1 MYGRISVFGWTGNL
15 CTGTAGKLQLPVF
28 SHCGRK
34 GDEERAD
41 THFWRRQLEAAFART
56 KETDGVRMDG
66 QPLVL
71 SQVDVRVILPRT
83 EIEKLSDEVHE
94 IEIWL
99 GKGEERQR

>member
-1 MYGRISVFGWTGNL
+1 MEGYRFWDGQ
-15 CTGTAGKLQLPVF
+15 GTFALEQPENYSYQYFPIAGKRFRVTVKNPDRLE
-28 SHCGRK
+28 CGVY
-34 GDEERAD
+34 GTRA
-41 THFWRRQLEAAFART
+41 AA
-56 KETDGVRMDG
+56 MDG

-71 SQVDVRVILPRT
+71 SQEDVRVILSRT

>member
-1 MYGRISVFGWTGNL
+1 MLTGQVFAIMG
-15 CTGTAGKLQLPVF
+15 GTAAPEQMPFAGKRFRVTVKNPDRLE
-28 SHCGRK
+28 CGVY
-34 GDEERAD
+34 GTRA
-41 THFWRRQLEAAFART
+41 AA
-56 KETDGVRMDG
+56 MDG

-71 SQVDVRVILPRT
+71 LQEDVRVILPRT

>member
-1 MYGRISVFGWTGNL
+1 MAS
-15 CTGTAGKLQLPVF
+15 
-28 SHCGRK
+28 
-34 GDEERAD
+34 
-41 THFWRRQLEAAFART
+41 T

-66 QPLVL
+66 REVVL
-71 SQVDVRVILPRT
+71 SQEDVRVILPRT

>member
-1 MYGRISVFGWTGNL
+1 MDREPLHWNSRKTTVTSIFPLWE
-15 CTGTAGKLQLPVF
+15 
-28 SHCGRK
+28 K

-41 THFWRRQLEAAFART
+41 IHFWRRQLEAAFART
-56 KETDGVRMDG
+56 KETGGVRMDG

-71 SQVDVRVILPRT
+71 SQEDVRVILPRT

>member
-1 MYGRISVFGWTGNL
+1 MRWVSFQPTLRRIYGCSFLPYHDYGKGGRGWRDMWQDCLALLLMN
-15 CTGTAGKLQLPVF
+15 P
-28 SHCGRK
+28 
-34 GDEERAD
+34 
-41 THFWRRQLEAAFART
+41 
-56 KETDGVRMDG
+56 DGVRMDG

-71 SQVDVRVILPRT
+71 SQEDVRVILPRT